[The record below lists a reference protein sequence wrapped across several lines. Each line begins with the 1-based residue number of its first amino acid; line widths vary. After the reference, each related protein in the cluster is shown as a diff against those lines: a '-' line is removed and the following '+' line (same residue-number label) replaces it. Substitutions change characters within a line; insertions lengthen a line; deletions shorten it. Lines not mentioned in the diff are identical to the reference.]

1 MPLIAIVAFIVV
13 FAAVLIAISM
23 GMKFYETRRRRN
35 VSSMLQTVAGP
46 TVATTTKLL
55 KDLEPARPS
64 GIERLMKSFDFTRK
78 SGELIAQAGLDW
90 TPAGLLTAMGA
101 AAAAGIVA
109 GLLVPNLFGR
119 VIQCLLL
126 APALAVLP
134 YLYIRRRVSARMAEM
149 EEQLPG
155 SAGLSGAF
163 DARRACLHH
172 QPGNAGVRVT
182 GPSRAGVPHP
192 VQRAEPGSADR
203 CRAAQFKH
211 PCAAAG
217 CAVLQFFGAAAAAD
231 RGNLSE
237 ILTRLAYL
245 IRERFR
251 LKGQVKAASAHGRM
265 TALVLTM
272 LPVLTMLGLM
282 VVSPAYLQVL
292 ARDHD
297 GRIMIGAAVFAMLLG
312 NYSIKKIVNIK
323 V

>member
-1 MPLIAIVAFIVV
+1 
-13 FAAVLIAISM
+13 
-23 GMKFYETRRRRN
+23 
-35 VSSMLQTVAGP
+35 
-46 TVATTTKLL
+46 
-55 KDLEPARPS
+55 
-64 GIERLMKSFDFTRK
+64 
-78 SGELIAQAGLDW
+78 
-90 TPAGLLTAMGA
+90 MGA

-134 YLYIRRRVSARMAEM
+134 YLYVRRRASARMAEM
-149 EEQLPG
+149 EEQLPEALDFLARSMRAGHAFTISLEMLG
-155 SAGLSGAF
+155 SR
-163 DARRACLHH
+163 DR
-172 QPGNAGVRVT
+172 
-182 GPSRAGVPHP
+182 GPARAGVPHP

-203 CRAAQFKH
+203 CRAAQFQH
-211 PCAAAG
+211 RVCRCWTCGSSLLRCCCSGRPG
-217 CAVLQFFGAAAAAD
+217 
-231 RGNLSE
+231 GNLSE